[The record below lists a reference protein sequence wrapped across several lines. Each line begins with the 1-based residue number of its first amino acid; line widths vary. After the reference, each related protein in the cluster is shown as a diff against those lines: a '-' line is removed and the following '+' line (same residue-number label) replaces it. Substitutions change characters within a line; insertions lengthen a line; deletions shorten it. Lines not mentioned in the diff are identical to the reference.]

1 VEERRN
7 RGGKSGPMGKEQVNI
22 LLFNKWDTSGI
33 EVTDLGLQRAISLKP
48 PAVIPISFGRHEH
61 QRLKKAE
68 VNVIERLANNLMHFG
83 KRYAKNTGRMGGKK
97 MRVLNTIKTAL
108 DIIYV
113 ETGRNPVELLV
124 KAIENSSPNEDTTR
138 IVYGGVV
145 YHVSVD
151 VAPLRRVDLALRFIA
166 EGVKESTYSNP
177 RAIEEA
183 LASEIIL
190 ASRND
195 MASHAVKK
203 KNEQERIA
211 MASR

>member
-1 VEERRN
+1 MEERRN

>member
-1 VEERRN
+1 
-7 RGGKSGPMGKEQVNI
+7 MGKEHVNI

-33 EVTDLGLQRAISLKP
+33 EVTDLGLQRVISLKP
-48 PAVIPISFGRHEH
+48 SAVIPISFGRHEH

-68 VNVIERLANNLMHFG
+68 VNVIERLANNMMHFG

-113 ETGRNPVELLV
+113 ETGKNPVELLV

-183 LASEIIL
+183 LATEIIL

>member
-1 VEERRN
+1 M
-7 RGGKSGPMGKEQVNI
+7 SGKEQASI
-22 LLFNKWDTSGI
+22 LLFNKWETSESGI
-33 EVTDLGLQRAISLKP
+33 TDPGLKTAISLKP
-48 PAVIPISFGRHEH
+48 AVLPNTFGRHEH
-61 QRLKKAE
+61 QRLKKAD
-68 VNVIERLANNLMHFG
+68 VNIVERLANKMMRFG
-83 KRYAKNTGRMGGKK
+83 KKYAKNTGRMGGKK
-97 MRVLNTIKTAL
+97 ARSLNMVRTAF
-108 DIIYV
+108 DIIHL
-113 ETGRNPVELLV
+113 ETGKNPVELLV

-166 EGVKESTYSNP
+166 EGVRESTYGNP
-177 RAIEEA
+177 QTIEEA
-183 LASEIIL
+183 LAKEIIL
-190 ASRND
+190 ASNND

>member
-1 VEERRN
+1 M
-7 RGGKSGPMGKEQVNI
+7 SGKEQVNI
-22 LLFNKWDTSGI
+22 LLFNKWETKEI
-33 EVTDLGLQRAISLKP
+33 EVNDLGLKTAISLR
-48 PAVIPISFGRHEH
+48 PAVLPNTFGRHEH

-68 VNVIERLANNLMHFG
+68 VNIVERLANKMMHFG
-83 KRYAKNTGRMGGKK
+83 KKYAKNTGRMGGKK
-97 MRVLNTIKTAL
+97 ARALNMVRTAF
-108 DIIYV
+108 DIIHL
-113 ETGRNPVELLV
+113 ETGKNPVELLV
-124 KAIENSSPNEDTTR
+124 RAIENASPNEDTTR

-166 EGVKESTYSNP
+166 EGVKESAYSNP
-177 RAIEEA
+177 QTVEEA
-183 LASEIIL
+183 LAKEILL
-190 ASRND
+190 AANND